1 MQKNQVLRL
10 ALLTLLFAACI
21 PGRSSPMPVCTPP
34 ACEPGE
40 EYYCPGDCPGG
51 CGTICVTPTPM
62 PLCTPPACQPGEQY
76 YCPDECPGGCG
87 TICVTPVST
96 TASPPA
102 GSTLYDACAFRV
114 SYPPELVL
122 DGAGWFVFFNAKGD
136 ESVQAS
142 VNARR
147 ESGARAETAAKNLA
161 RELAGGDGDWEFETV
176 TVIDFIGEPLT
187 AVVGNLVAGD
197 EQIRLMV
204 VVRPETLLGN
214 MLPDDV
220 VYEIVARAPESEW
233 PQWDL
238 GFQLIFQTFVPWDC
252 GGV

>member
-62 PLCTPPACQPGEQY
+62 PLCTPPACQPGEEY
-76 YCPDECPGGCG
+76 YCPGDCPGGCG
-87 TICVTPVST
+87 TICVTPTPPSE
-96 TASPPA
+96 APA

-122 DGAGWFVFFNAKGD
+122 DGAGWFVFFNAEGD

-147 ESGARAETAAKNLA
+147 ESGARAETAANDLA

-238 GFQLIFQTFVPWDC
+238 AFQLIFQTFVPWDC